1 MIQRWTI
8 LRILCYCIL
17 TFLGTPSS
25 LAQGRQS
32 VEATV
37 PFSFW
42 VDGSK
47 LPAGR
52 YQIERIESS
61 TYFLLRTK
69 DGKGVHNVYTLPL
82 DEDPIKEQNAKL
94 IFRIENGKYYLY
106 GGSGPFGGRVVTAE
120 SWRPAPSGDSRAEV
134 PIVYR

>member
-8 LRILCYCIL
+8 LRILCCCIL
-17 TFLGTPSS
+17 TLLCTRSS

-42 VDGSK
+42 VDGSE

-52 YQIERIESS
+52 YQIEHIDSS
-61 TYFLLRTK
+61 TYFVLRSK
-69 DGKGVHNVYTLPL
+69 DAKGFHSVYTLPL

-94 IFRIENGKYYLY
+94 IFRFENGKYYLY
-106 GGSGPFGGRVVTAE
+106 GGSGPFGGRVVTVE
-120 SWRPAPSGDSRAEV
+120 SSRLAPSGDSRVEV